1 MMKPN
6 QRRRVIKLLVVG
18 AGVCAAP
25 RTALALARQAG
36 PRLHHWRGEALG
48 ADISMQFYHN
58 DPKEAAR
65 IIGGAVDLIEQM
77 EELFSLY
84 RPDSYLS
91 QLNRTGQVAMPP
103 ADFVALLRDA
113 RKVSDMTGGAFD
125 VTVQPLWRFYQSH
138 FARQDAGQGPEF
150 KAEAAAKRA
159 LVGYGRLLIS
169 DQRVSF
175 ERPGMAATLNG
186 IAQGYATDRVAEY
199 FRSEGMTS
207 VLVDMGEYRA
217 LGPQAD
223 QTPWRIGLADPVRFG
238 KLSEILEIGQGAVAT
253 SSGTRDIFEASGRY
267 HHLLDPRKGAS
278 ADHYL
283 SVTVTAAEATLADAL
298 STAFCSMSE
307 AAIADC
313 LRTLP
318 GATARLIRKDGSR
331 VTL

>member
-1 MMKPN
+1 MVKQN
-6 QRRRVIKLLVVG
+6 QRRRVIKLLAMG
-18 AGVCAAP
+18 AGICAGSKTVFAM
-25 RTALALARQAG
+25 ASEGG
-36 PRLHHWRGEALG
+36 PRLHHWRGTALG
-48 ADISMQFYHN
+48 ADISIQFYHD

-65 IIGGAVDLIEQM
+65 IIGGSVDLIEQM
-77 EELFSLY
+77 EGLFSLY
-84 RPDSYLS
+84 RADSYLA
-91 QLNRTGQVAMPP
+91 QLNRTGQVARPP
-103 ADFVALLRDA
+103 ADFVGLLRYA
-113 RKVSDMTGGAFD
+113 RRVSDMTRGAFD
-125 VTVQPLWRFYQSH
+125 VTVQPLWRFYQNH
-138 FARQDAGQGPEF
+138 FAQQDAGQGPEF
-150 KAEAAAKRA
+150 EAEAAAMRG
-159 LVGYGRLLIS
+159 LVGYDRLYIS

-199 FRSEGMTS
+199 FKSEGMTS

-253 SSGTRDIFEASGRY
+253 SSGTQDIFEASGRY
-267 HHLLDPRKGAS
+267 HHLLDPRNGAS

-283 SVTVTAAEATLADAL
+283 SVTVTTAEATLADAL

>member
-1 MMKPN
+1 MRTQQ
-6 QRRRVIKLLVVG
+6 QRRRVIKLLAVG
-18 AGVCAAP
+18 AGVCARPQA
-25 RTALALARQAG
+25 ALALAREAE
-36 PRLHHWRGEALG
+36 PRLHHWRGTALG
-48 ADISMQFYHN
+48 ADISIQFYHD

-65 IIGGAVDLIEQM
+65 LIGGAIDRMNRM

-91 QLNRTGQVAMPP
+91 RLNRRGRLDRPP
-103 ADFVALLRDA
+103 GDFLALLRHA
-113 RKVSDMTGGAFD
+113 NRVSELTGGAFD
-125 VTVQPLWRFYQSH
+125 ITVQPLWRFYHNH
-138 FARQDAGQGPEF
+138 FARPGAVEDAAF
-150 KAEAAAKRA
+150 RARAAAMRD
-159 LVGYGRLLIS
+159 LVGYGRLRIA

-175 ERPGMAATLNG
+175 RRSGMAATLNG
-186 IAQGYATDRVAEY
+186 IAQGYATDRVAD
-199 FRSEGMTS
+199 FFKSEGMTS

-223 QTPWRIGLADPVRFG
+223 RTPWRIGLADPVRFG
-238 KLSEILEIGQGAVAT
+238 KLAEILDVGQGAVAT
-253 SSGTRDIFEASGRY
+253 SSGTQDIFEASGRY
-267 HHLLDPRKGAS
+267 HHLLDPHKGES

-318 GATARLIRKDGSR
+318 DVTTRLTRKDGAR